1 MSHRLHGLHHG
12 STACGLCS
20 CAGLSAGLCFLP
32 YVGEIPSSN
41 VVRVQC
47 DAHEIPSTLPGTED
61 AKSFTF
67 LRSQRHFLLD
77 LLP

>member
-1 MSHRLHGLHHG
+1 MSHRLRGLHHG
-12 STACGLCS
+12 STTCGLFG
-20 CAGLSAGLCFLP
+20 CAGLSTGPCFLP
-32 YVGEIPSSN
+32 YMGEIPSSN
-41 VVRVQC
+41 VVRVQR

-77 LLP
+77 LPP